1 MKGSYPATTTYYRKG
16 NTFNLLKMSYARVLL
31 AFGSHTQP
39 SLMPVYLAPCL
50 SLSQHQ
56 PLYQLLSKTP
66 RKLSQRRYQP
76 ADCLPRS
83 GLHSPRS
90 SSLFP
95 ASSSQS
101 SSPVASE
108 PRSCLSRDGG
118 GLKKKSVVFAD
129 TVGLALTDVRLFVSE
144 PSPLSSGPG
153 TTPHLDDNQG
163 QNDKVCLET
172 DGSNGHQ
179 EEAYRGYTRLSQY
192 RPLHTTLG
200 IQNSSD
206 PQSLR
211 RGLSRVRE
219 WRAKGLAKQ
228 LNETTPSTEL

>member
-1 MKGSYPATTTYYRKG
+1 
-16 NTFNLLKMSYARVLL
+16 MSCARVLH

-39 SLMPVYLAPCL
+39 SLMPAYLTPCL
-50 SLSQHQ
+50 SLGQHQ

-76 ADCLPRS
+76 ADCLPRR

-90 SSLFP
+90 SSSSPFP
-95 ASSSQS
+95 ASSSQP

-206 PQSLR
+206 PQSLQ

-228 LNETTPSTEL
+228 LNQTTPSTEL

>member
-1 MKGSYPATTTYYRKG
+1 
-16 NTFNLLKMSYARVLL
+16 MSCARVLH

-39 SLMPVYLAPCL
+39 SLMQAYHAPCL
-50 SLSQHQ
+50 SLGQHQ
-56 PLYQLLSKTP
+56 PLYQLLSKT
-66 RKLSQRRYQP
+66 RKLSQRRYQA

-83 GLHSPRS
+83 GLHSPHS
-90 SSLFP
+90 SSPFP
-95 ASSSQS
+95 ASSSQP

-192 RPLHTTLG
+192 RPLHTTLC
-200 IQNSSD
+200 IKNSSD
-206 PQSLR
+206 PQSVQ
-211 RGLSRVRE
+211 RGIKSQRVESKRF
-219 WRAKGLAKQ
+219 G
-228 LNETTPSTEL
+228 